1 MNRKLIH
8 SSIIMLILFTISL
21 FFFTA
26 FNSVI
31 RFYYSTV
38 YSFQD
43 LYNYIFSIF
52 SKRNFNYDRIYNYVY
67 NLKESPGS
75 IPLPAIAGNF
85 WTQLKV
91 FFKLVINK
99 YNFQLQTLGFVKGLI
114 LFTQLFYLIILL
126 FFVLRQLFNNQFALN
141 DLQFTD
147 KSKSLKRAE
156 KINEKI
162 IRPFIDYIK
171 SIYFTIID
179 TKFYKWFF
187 VISYALLFNV
197 LALILDT
204 FGFLFYFAST
214 FKLISIYEYIYVVL
228 FTLWPVLSKIP
239 LPIYLLITF
248 LILKRIQKNIAIQRL
263 YHMDSMNKGFAK
275 SLGVVTN
282 VVAPPRAGKTTTLVA
297 LGQDFE
303 EIFRNEFLNIL
314 ETYSAYFPKFPWCE
328 FEREIIRL
336 RDNGYLLNRY
346 VIKDY
351 VAFLFYEYKENGC
364 FKFNYDLE
372 NDITHIDLGN
382 KLIFLEAAM
391 ITYGEAY
398 YYYNY
403 EGSLIS
409 SNFSN
414 RADFYRIQHGNKFPL
429 FVFPALTISA
439 MDSYQLTHYSKNIN
453 FDSFRVF
460 KKVKNE
466 TPPLTDIGIYLEMES
481 SKQWGNQYDNKEFK
495 KNDEFAN
502 PLNDGFSFFLSSF
515 AHASLIDYQPFIR
528 YIMDYQRVGDLAVKF
543 AGMSETRV
551 TIVPN
556 EEPIRMA
563 LPFYILTPMFYESLI
578 SLRKKIYTRRYRAFR
593 DDQTLFFNT
602 INRLGSWAT
611 RKLMTDTNNYGFNVN
626 NLVLTSGN
634 DDAGRQEFR
643 PKRYYIFYK
652 KHYSDRFKSDALKA
666 MYEDSLRPGFLY
678 FESFGGLEMSS
689 EDLIKQNSYAVLNRF
704 SAEQNLTQN
713 NEAPV
718 GLFHESE
725 MQNGSP

>member
-8 SSIIMLILFTISL
+8 LSITMLILFTVSL
-21 FFFTA
+21 FFFTT
-26 FNSVI
+26 FNSLI

-38 YSFQD
+38 YSLQD
-43 LYNYIFSIF
+43 LYNYILSIF

-67 NLKESPGS
+67 NLKETPGS
-75 IPLPAIAGNF
+75 IPLPAVAANF
-85 WTQLKV
+85 FTQVKV
-91 FFKLVINK
+91 FFKLLINK
-99 YNFQLQTLGFVKGLI
+99 HNFQLQTLGFLKGLI
-114 LFTQLFYLIILL
+114 LLTQLFYLIILL
-126 FFVLRQLFNNQFALN
+126 FFLLRQLFNNQFALN
-141 DLQFTD
+141 DLHFTD

-162 IRPFIDYIK
+162 IRPFIDYFK
-171 SIYFTIID
+171 SIYSTIID
-179 TKFYKWFF
+179 TNFYKWFF
-187 VISYALLFNV
+187 VISFALLLNV
-197 LALILDT
+197 FSLILDT
-204 FGFLFYFAST
+204 LGFLFYFAST
-214 FKLISIYEYIYVVL
+214 FKLISIYEYFYVVL

-248 LILKRIQKNIAIQRL
+248 LIFKHIQKKIAINRL

-275 SLGVVTN
+275 SLGVVTT

-297 LGQDFE
+297 FGQDFE

-314 ETYSAYFPKFPWCE
+314 ETYSAYFPKFPWVQL
-328 FEREIIRL
+328 EREIIRL
-336 RDNGYLLNRY
+336 RDNNMIPNRY
-346 VIKDY
+346 AIKGY
-351 VAFLFYEYKENGC
+351 IAFIFYEYNETG
-364 FKFNYDLE
+364 KFMFDYDLE
-372 NDITHIDLGN
+372 KENIMCDLGN
-382 KLIFLEAAM
+382 KIVVLEAAM

-403 EGSLIS
+403 EGSLVS
-409 SNFSN
+409 ANFSN
-414 RADFYRIQHGNKFPL
+414 RADFYKTQNADKFPL
-429 FVFPALTISA
+429 FVFPSLTIGA
-439 MDSYQLTHYSKNIN
+439 MESCELSHFSKNIN

-460 KKVKNE
+460 KRIKEE

-495 KNDEFAN
+495 RNDETAN
-502 PLNDGFSFFLSSF
+502 PNNDGFAFFLSSF

-551 TIVPN
+551 TIIPN
-556 EEPIRMA
+556 DDPLRIA

-578 SLRKKIYTRRYRAFR
+578 SLRKRIYTRRYRAFR

-602 INRLGSWAT
+602 INCLGSWAT
-611 RKLMTDTNNYGFNVN
+611 RKLMIDTNNYGYKIND
-626 NLVLTSGN
+626 LVLTSGN

-643 PKRYYIFYK
+643 PKKYFILYK

-666 MYEDSLRPGFLY
+666 MYEDTNRLGYLY
-678 FESFGGLEMSS
+678 FENFESLEMSS

-704 SAEQNLTQN
+704 SAARNLTQE
-713 NEAPV
+713 NERPE
-718 GLFHESE
+718 GLLHESE
-725 MQNGSP
+725 VENGSP